1 MILQITETATG
12 SNISAPV
19 ILLMVL
25 LFIAASVISG
35 FIAYRMRTKSLRI
48 GRENEKDD
56 AEEKKE

>member
-1 MILQITETATG
+1 MILQITETTAG
-12 SNISAPV
+12 SSIGVPA